1 MLALLIAALLSP
13 AALGLS
19 LAVIILALAA
29 AAFPSLGANGL
40 VRGLFAVGL
49 PWLIGQA
56 ALGPLGW
63 SSVTLAALYVVSYAA
78 LLDQRFGRGDRRLWL
93 NAAQGLGVVVLL
105 VVGQPILA
113 GIVVLIVLPQI
124 ALQSFLSRGEG
135 QWYVQYA
142 QPLVM
147 IGMLV
152 AAIGVIG

>member
-1 MLALLIAALLSP
+1 
-13 AALGLS
+13 
-19 LAVIILALAA
+19 
-29 AAFPSLGANGL
+29 
-40 VRGLFAVGL
+40 
-49 PWLIGQA
+49 
-56 ALGPLGW
+56 
-63 SSVTLAALYVVSYAA
+63 VSYAA